1 MNSHF
6 KFLRRVRIHGGECGA
21 VARALHHKAQKAALT
36 QNEQSLISDESPF
49 LRQADLGKALGST
62 FIERKQM
69 STKTTLKRIALVA
82 VSALSFG
89 LLTVVSVT
97 PASAVATTLAATV
110 GPNGETSLTIVGDTA
125 TGGAVVKIDVTTN
138 DTNSTTA
145 AIGLSAGETVTATVI
160 GVPTGVT
167 AKTLAANGGSMADT
181 STQTSGDSDFSIIE
195 TKPATSGTTGLT
207 VLDATSRPSAWGTPA
222 SKTDS
227 TNHDSATAAGR
238 GSETNNS
245 VVTDGQIGSMNQGN
259 INMDKTKQLQ
269 TGLYTKSYYVTI
281 LPRTGAVV
289 QDQGAY
295 TFQFQ
300 LTDAGGVVRSTKTVK
315 IDWVSTAAKSDAAI
329 TLATSGTFLTAASL
343 LPYDTAA
350 ATYATLTLKNRD
362 GGLIRLNTGAA
373 PAPTAT
379 IQWIRTGQVTT
390 DTVQLTELD
399 NGTYGSDFGRDSST
413 SPGTGTLRAFDGV
426 YGLTG
431 TLPATISATG
441 NTYQLWAGYGNAT
454 IQTKAITLVTTT
466 GTAVAANTDVLVTA
480 AGMSSTD
487 QNASL
492 NSATH
497 TRTLPT
503 TTKSATVKVTMQSGS
518 TNIGAADIT
527 VTPTWGGAYGTAS
540 VTPVTSTTG
549 TVYTTDAEGTF
560 TVTVTNATPI
570 DGANIALVLS
580 GGTALGSGEVTI
592 TLTWKDPVA
601 SSIEV
606 VDPIST
612 VVVKT
617 ASTNVT
623 TVIVK
628 DQFGNAVANQG
639 VSVGLAVTPAPAVA
653 STTVISPLTTGA
665 NGTATYSN
673 TGGAAITK
681 DTLTFACVPT
691 ACGSSAI
698 MVYNYAATVPAVAT
712 LTAYFDRTL
721 ATSGATLVPSTGIY
735 QSGTTTPLTLT
746 SARNL
751 SKDLGS
757 FADTTTDDFINLRFY
772 GLDATSLAAEGAVVT
787 VTAGDGGHIL
797 DALGLPVKT
806 RNFLVLSTGYTGPI
820 KVLATKTGAITFTA
834 TSGASTV
841 SASMW
846 VANATADA
854 RFITVTSAATGTAN
868 GTGTPVT
875 VNVTDRYGNAV
886 SGVALNVVASGV
898 GSFMGGG
905 ITTSFTTDASGSY
918 TFLANSLVDAGG
930 VGTFTVSSGTTSS
943 MTAKAGYVGAT
954 EVDATLAAGNSS
966 ATKSITFAAGRNAAT
981 LAAEAATAAAEAAAD
996 AAAEAIDAAN
1006 AATDAANLSAEA
1018 ADAATVAAEEARD
1031 AADAATAAVEELA
1044 TQVATLMAALKA
1056 QITTLANTV
1065 AKIAKKVKA

>member
-1 MNSHF
+1 
-6 KFLRRVRIHGGECGA
+6 
-21 VARALHHKAQKAALT
+21 
-36 QNEQSLISDESPF
+36 
-49 LRQADLGKALGST
+49 
-62 FIERKQM
+62 
-69 STKTTLKRIALVA
+69 
-82 VSALSFG
+82 
-89 LLTVVSVT
+89 
-97 PASAVATTLAATV
+97 
-110 GPNGETSLTIVGDTA
+110 
-125 TGGAVVKIDVTTN
+125 
-138 DTNSTTA
+138 
-145 AIGLSAGETVTATVI
+145 
-160 GVPTGVT
+160 VPTSVS

-181 STQTSGDSDFSIIE
+181 TTVHTNTVGKSDLSIIE
-195 TKPATSGTTGLT
+195 TKAPTCGATSASSTGT
-207 VLDATSRPSAWGTPA
+207 VADFSSAATPWSTEA
-222 SKTDS
+222 SKS
-227 TNHDSATAAGR
+227 SNTNHDTTGATVTPA
-238 GSETNNS
+238 NNNIAVS
-245 VVTDGQIGSMNQGN
+245 DAVIGANNNGC

-269 TGLYTKSYYVTI
+269 GVLYTKSYYVTVF
-281 LPRTGAVV
+281 PRTGANVG
-289 QDQGAY
+289 DQGAY
-295 TFQFQ
+295 TVSFQ
-300 LTDAGGVVRSTKTVK
+300 LTDGDGIVRATSTVK
-315 IDWVSTAAKSDAAI
+315 IDFVTTAAKSDGII
-329 TLATSGTFLTAASL
+329 TLASAGTFITSAAL
-343 LPYDTAA
+343 NTYDTAA
-350 ATYATLTLKNRD
+350 AGTTAASPYATLTLENRD
-362 GGLIRLNTGAA
+362 GGLIRLADGTA
-373 PAPTAT
+373 PQPTAS
-379 IQWIRTGQVTT
+379 IQWIRTGQVTS
-390 DTVQLTELD
+390 DTIALTETD
-399 NGTYGSDFGRDSST
+399 DGVYGTDFGRDSTT
-413 SPGTGTLRAFDGV
+413 SPGTGTLRAFDGI
-426 YGLTG
+426 YGLKASA
-431 TLPATISATG
+431 LPTAISATG
-441 NTYQLWAGYGNAT
+441 NTYQFWAGYGNAT
-454 IQTKAITLVTTT
+454 IKTLALTMVTTA
-466 GTAVAANTDVLVTA
+466 GTATDANTDVLVTA
-480 AGMSSTD
+480 AGMSTSDQAVSTT
-487 QNASL
+487 
-492 NSATH
+492 ATH
-497 TRTLPT
+497 TRTIPT
-503 TTKSATVKVTMQSGS
+503 TTKSATVKVTMQTSG
-518 TNIGAADIT
+518 NVNVGAADVT
-527 VTPTWGGAYGTAS
+527 VVPTWGGAYGTAS

-570 DGANIALVLS
+570 DGANVLLTLS
-580 GGTALGSGEVTI
+580 GGTALGSGIVRI

-601 SSIEV
+601 SSISV

-653 STTVISPLTTGA
+653 STTQISPITTGA

-691 ACGSSAI
+691 ACGSSAT

-806 RNFLVLSTGYTGPI
+806 RNFLVLSTGYTGAI

-943 MTAKAGYVGAT
+943 MTDKAGYVGAT